1 MFFVLLSAFGF
12 QLLFHACAIK
22 GVYTST
28 LLFFFPGVVLV
39 IFLFSLKARDYSRL
53 NLSGNSYS
61 FQTHFYGLFQL

>member
-28 LLFFFPGVVLV
+28 LLFFFPGCCSGY
-39 IFLFSLKARDYSRL
+39 LFSLKARDYSRL
-53 NLSGNSYS
+53 NLSGNS